1 MSPRRIPRDV
11 SGRELAAALRR
22 AYDYEETRRT
32 GSHARLTTQRGGEH
46 HVTVPMHDSL
56 RIGTLAGIIDA
67 VGEHL
72 GLDRDAVVEALFG

>member
-11 SGRELAAALRR
+11 SGRDLASALRR
-22 AYDYEETRRT
+22 AFDYQETRRT

-56 RIGTLAGIIDA
+56 RIGTLAAVVDA

-72 GLDRDAVVEALFG
+72 GLDRDEIGRAHV